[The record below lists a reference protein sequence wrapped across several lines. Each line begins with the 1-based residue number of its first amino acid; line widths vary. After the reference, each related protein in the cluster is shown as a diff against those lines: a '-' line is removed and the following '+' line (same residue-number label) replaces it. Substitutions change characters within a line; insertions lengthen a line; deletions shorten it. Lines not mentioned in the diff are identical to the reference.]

1 MVHSLK
7 TRFLAL
13 LGSAALSAAL
23 LSGCGGNPDKDP
35 SDTDTNA
42 PVVTAAPSGSTQ
54 PTTPQTTAA
63 TKTSQASTAASGL
76 LINNPYGLPVDESL
90 TARLEELLKR
100 LQSRASIY
108 YKDLESGMT
117 IEYLADKQYQAASV
131 IKAPYIHYLMEFE
144 EIDPS
149 EKLTLKVKQGG
160 SKYIDDFAVGTQFT
174 VEDLLQYTILHSDN
188 SAYYLLSERYGF
200 KGFNSY
206 AAGLGIQTIQ
216 STPLQFPKP
225 RFGYLTARDAAI
237 YFEDIYHFIESD
249 TPNAQK
255 LYTYLTSTTYQKQI
269 TAALGD
275 KYAVAHKY
283 GEQGDQGYHDAA
295 IVYAPQPYVLTIFT
309 TLTPETQE
317 TLGYFQE
324 IARLIDNI
332 HILAKMP
339 ANGGGDPDTAQSGN
353 TH

>member
-1 MVHSLK
+1 MTNSHH
-7 TRFLAL
+7 TRLQAL
-13 LGSAALSAAL
+13 LCATVLTIALAA
-23 LSGCGGNPDKDP
+23 GCGSHAVDDA
-35 SDTDTNA
+35 SSTDTNA
-42 PVVTAAPSGSTQ
+42 PVVTTAPSETTA

-90 TARLEELLKR
+90 TAQLEELLKR
-100 LQSRASIY
+100 LQSKASIF
-108 YKDLESGMT
+108 YKDLESGLT

-131 IKAPYIHYLMEFE
+131 IKAPYMHYLLEFE
-144 EIDPS
+144 EIDPT

-160 SKYIDDFAVGTQFT
+160 SKHIDDFPTGTQFT
-174 VEDLLQYTILHSDN
+174 VEELIQYTILYSDN

-200 KGFNSY
+200 KGFNDY

-216 STPLQFPKP
+216 DLPLQFPKP
-225 RFGYLTARDAAI
+225 RFGYLTARDAGI

-255 LYTYLTSTTYQKQI
+255 LYTYLTSTAYQKQI

-275 KYAVAHKY
+275 QYAIAHKY

-295 IVYAPQPYVLTIFT
+295 IVYAPKPYILTIFT

-317 TLGYFQE
+317 TLGYFHE
-324 IARLIDNI
+324 ISRLVDRI
-332 HILAKMP
+332 HTQA
-339 ANGGGDPDTAQSGN
+339 TTS
-353 TH
+353 